1 MHRRDLVSLAVLAFA
16 ALTLGVGCPEE
27 EKKVSTSQGASPSKT
42 AGAGATPGAPKTTGA
57 GATTPSPAAGGGTA
71 AMGTATIKG
80 VVNFTG
86 KAPEMKVP
94 VKRKDAEFCKGKEVK
109 YNSVMAEGGK
119 LQDVLVRIE
128 NGGVKGKFD
137 APKEAAVIDQV
148 DCMYTPRIQ
157 GVVAGQEISIK
168 NSDGTL
174 HNVHTYR
181 GAESWFNQAQ
191 PKGAEPIKKELEDT
205 SVIKFSCDVHPWM
218 RGFVVVTDHPFQ
230 SVTKADGSFTIEKVP
245 AGKYKLE
252 AWHTHYGLKT
262 AEVTVED
269 GKTVEATFTYDGT
282 EAEPSENK
290 DELKDLF

>member
-1 MHRRDLVSLAVLAFA
+1 MQRRELVSLAAL
-16 ALTLGVGCPEE
+16 ALTALTVGVGCPEE
-27 EKKVSTSQGASPSKT
+27 PTNNKSGGAAPSKT
-42 AGAGATPGAPKTTGA
+42 AAAAPTANSTAAAAPTT
-57 GATTPSPAAGGGTA
+57 TAAAATA

-94 VKRKDAEFCKGKEVK
+94 AKRKDAEFCKGKEVK
-109 YNSVMAEGGK
+109 YNAVVANNGK
-119 LQDVLVRIE
+119 LQDTLVRIE
-128 NGGVKGKFD
+128 NGGLKGKWD
-137 APKEAAVIDQV
+137 VPKTAAVVDQV

-157 GVVAGQEISIK
+157 GVIEGQEVTIK

-174 HNVHTYR
+174 HNVHTYK

-191 PKGAEPIKKELEDT
+191 PKGADPINKELEEAN
-205 SVIKFSCDVHPWM
+205 VIKFTCDVHPWM
-218 RGFVVVTDHPFQ
+218 RGFVVVTDHPFFAV
-230 SVTKADGSFTIEKVP
+230 SGADGSFTIEKVP

-252 AWHTHYGLKT
+252 AWHAFYGPKT
-262 AEVTVED
+262 VDVEVAD

-282 EAEPSENK
+282 EKSPAANQ